1 MNTFEEHQLFTPIIN
16 DSRFALG
23 LADTCAAGNR
33 VTFNRLALHAVHK
46 IRAEANV
53 SISIGNRETV
63 QQELWEYYTRLE
75 GEERAARRTARDNAV
90 YAVEGFDAKP
100 SKKEY
105 ELSEWMAKQLDHMV
119 DALQYA
125 TACRIANSD
134 NPTQP
139 KESPIMATPT
149 FTTITYVSGKPL
161 NELTNDDLI
170 NAIKACEKEIESL
183 REVKRTSTKV
193 AAKIAELDSTA
204 DKIRDALDAR
214 A

>member
-1 MNTFEEHQLFTPIIN
+1 MNTFEEHQLFIPIIN
-16 DSRFALG
+16 DGRFAVN
-23 LADTCAAGNR
+23 LADQCHHGRR
-33 VTFNRLALHAVHK
+33 VIFNRYVLEAVHK
-46 IRAEANV
+46 IRVENNL
-53 SISIGNRETV
+53 SISVSNRETV
-63 QQELWEYYTRLE
+63 QQELWEYYKRRE
-75 GEERAARRTARDNAV
+75 DEERAAIQAARDNAV
-90 YAVEGFDAKP
+90 YAAEGFDAKP
-100 SKKEY
+100 NQAER
-105 ELSEWMAKQLDHMV
+105 ELSDWKQSINRTVRATDDV
-119 DALQYA
+119 VNALNH
-125 TACRIANSD
+125 TH
-134 NPTQP
+134 TQP

-149 FTTITYVSGKPL
+149 FVTITYVSGKPL